1 METNLRTLSG
11 GISIGLEWIGKN
23 HLDYWSHH
31 LQVAGVKTRAF
42 CMHCNEQSVKHTP

>member
-23 HLDYWSHH
+23 HLDYWSHN
-31 LQVAGVKTRAF
+31 LRVEGVKIRKL
-42 CMHCNEQSVKHTP
+42 MHFNEKSVKHTP